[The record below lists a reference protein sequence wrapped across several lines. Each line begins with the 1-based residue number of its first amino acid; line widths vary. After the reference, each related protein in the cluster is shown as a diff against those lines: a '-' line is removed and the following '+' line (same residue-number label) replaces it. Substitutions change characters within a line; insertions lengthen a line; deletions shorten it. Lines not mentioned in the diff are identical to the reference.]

1 MKIMRLDLIACGP
14 FTDLSLDLGRGKEGV
29 HLIYGPNEAGKSSA
43 LRALGYFLFGIPD
56 RCEDDFKH
64 PYQKLRIGGALRTG
78 SGGIIEAI
86 RRKGR
91 ANTLRAPD
99 DSLLDE
105 ALWHEAC
112 GKISAAE
119 FSRRFGI
126 DHNALVQGGSEI
138 VEGEGELA
146 DVLFSAGAG
155 LASFRKIEELV
166 REEANEL
173 FKPGGQRPK
182 INELLSTLK
191 EKQKNLRELQLPN
204 EKWDAHCEACQA
216 ALANRAKVEAEL
228 EKAEQERNRLK
239 RLQAALPL
247 LGKRKTLFMELSA
260 YASTVILP
268 EGFSEKRQ
276 KAVQALRLEE
286 QNVGQAKQRIEALR
300 TEFNGLKSPSSVLEF
315 SQEISELYLRLG
327 SHRKAQEN
335 RPKLTVKRKAY
346 EDQARELLGEV
357 RRDFPFERVEELRLR
372 ADEEI
377 VIRNL
382 GAKREKYT
390 VNLEN
395 ALEKTRELTVEIG
408 AISERLSA
416 IPVPG
421 DTGRLQTAIEEARS
435 CGRIEEELSQIEV
448 HFLRAEEQANIDL
461 SGLELFTGSLE
472 ELERLKTPDME
483 TIDEFAARMR
493 EASDQIGYQSK
504 ELEKLAREIRTVET
518 RLCALRAGEVVSLDD
533 LDKARTVRE
542 TGWKLVRRL
551 LEGGIV
557 HEEERKG
564 FVALA
569 PGTDTLP
576 DAFEKSVLIADEL
589 CDRLRREAKRVA
601 EYNSLVSNGKALAL
615 ERNEVLGKKEQ
626 IEKIFEQI
634 ERDWTDLWL
643 PCGFRPYSPARMRK
657 WETNRSELVRKKMEL
672 RGLWGEAQ
680 YRSNRI
686 EELKGLLGQCLQELG
701 QTFQNDQSL
710 REMVA
715 EAQYLLETQS
725 AISIERDRLEK
736 ELQQK
741 RHELRKVESRAGKAK
756 DELQQWHDEWATALS
771 PLGLGGKSIPE
782 QANVM
787 LAKLQEIFTRLKDA
801 KGLAQQ
807 VEEIDTDCR
816 VFEKQAAELVSLAA
830 PELHGRN
837 AEEAVRGL
845 HELMTTARAEKNKK
859 EDLTKKIMREEKELP
874 NAMGRIDKLNIEI
887 AGMLAEAACSEIE
900 ALPEAE
906 RRSAMKKELLAKL
919 AQIDEQ
925 LIELAAGQ
933 SIEQFRVEVE
943 GRDPDLLQP
952 LLAKLD
958 EDIARLKAD
967 KSDLDQT
974 IGSEKNE
981 LSRWDG
987 RGDAA
992 ELAQQIQAH
1001 LADLEN
1007 SARQYARLRIAHA
1020 LLLRAKERHRERSQ
1034 GPVIKR
1040 TSELF
1045 GALTLGAFEGIRA
1058 GDDAGRNVIVGLRR
1072 GGDLVPVRAMSEGTA
1087 DQLYLALR
1095 LASFEHHVLSN
1106 EPLPLVLDD
1115 ILVQFDDERSRAALR
1130 VLGEVSKITQL
1141 IMFTHHSHL
1150 VELAKSELGGEQL
1163 FLHDISTAR
1172 LL

>member
-14 FTDLSLDLGRGKEGV
+14 FTDLSLELGRGKEGL

-78 SGGIIEAI
+78 SGRIIEAI

-138 VEGEGELA
+138 VEGEGELS

-191 EKQKNLRELQLPN
+191 EKQKDLRELQLPN
-204 EKWDAHCEACQA
+204 EKWDAHSEACQA

-228 EKAEQERNRLK
+228 ERAEQERNRLK
-239 RLQAALPL
+239 RLRAALPL
-247 LGKRKTLFMELSA
+247 LGRRKTLLMELCA
-260 YASTVILP
+260 HASTVILP

-276 KAVQALRLEE
+276 KAVQDLRLEE
-286 QNVGQAKQRIEALR
+286 QNVQQAKQRIETLR
-300 TEFNGLKSPSSVLEF
+300 TEFNGLKSPSAVLDF

-346 EDQARELLGEV
+346 EDQARELLGEL

-390 VNLEN
+390 TNLEN

-408 AISERLSA
+408 AISERLAA

-461 SGLELFTGSLE
+461 AGLELWTGSLE

-483 TIDEFAARMR
+483 TIEEFAARMR
-493 EASDQIGYQSK
+493 ETSDQIGYQSK
-504 ELEKLAREIRTVET
+504 ELEKLAREIRTLET
-518 RLCALRAGEVVSLDD
+518 RLSALRAGEVVSLDD
-533 LDKARTVRE
+533 LDNARTLRE
-542 TGWKLVRRL
+542 TGWKLVRRVI
-551 LEGGIV
+551 EGEEV
-557 HEEERKG
+557 HEEERNG
-564 FVALA
+564 FVALV
-569 PGTDTLP
+569 PGTETLP

-601 EYNSLVSNGKALAL
+601 EYNNLVSTGKALAL
-615 ERNEVLGKKEQ
+615 ERNEVLGKKER

-634 ERDWTDLWL
+634 GQDWTNLWL
-643 PCGFRPYSPARMRK
+643 PCGFRPHTPARMRK

-672 RGLWGEAQ
+672 RSLWGEAQ

-686 EELKGLLGQCLQELG
+686 EELKGVIGQCLQELG
-701 QTFQNDQSL
+701 QTVQNDQSL

-715 EAQYLLETQS
+715 EAQHLLETQS
-725 AISIERDRLEK
+725 AISTERDRLEK

-741 RHELRKVESRAGKAK
+741 KHELRKVESRTGKAK
-756 DELQQWHDEWATALS
+756 DELQEWRNEWATALS

-787 LAKLQEIFTRLKDA
+787 LAKLQEIFARLKDA
-801 KGLAQQ
+801 KSLAQQ
-807 VEEIDTDCR
+807 MEEIDTDCR

-837 AEEAVRGL
+837 TEEAVRGL
-845 HELMTTARAEKNKK
+845 NELMTTARAEKNKK
-859 EDLTKKIMREEKELP
+859 EDLTKKIVREEKELP
-874 NAMGRIDKLNIEI
+874 NGLGRIDKLKFEI
-887 AGMLAEAACSEIE
+887 SGMLAEAACSEIE
-900 ALPEAE
+900 ALPDAE
-906 RRSAMKKELLAKL
+906 RRSAMKKDLLAQL

-952 LLAKLD
+952 LLANLD
-958 EDIARLKAD
+958 ENIARLKAD

-1020 LLLRAKERHRERSQ
+1020 LLLRAKERHREMSQ

-1072 GGDLVPVRAMSEGTA
+1072 GGDMVPVRAMSEGTA

-1115 ILVQFDDERSRAALR
+1115 ILVQFDNERSRAALR

-1150 VELAKSELGGEQL
+1150 VELARSELGSERL
-1163 FLHDISTAR
+1163 FVLE
-1172 LL
+1172 LP